1 MGLTTTPRES
11 EIQKEILRLLQGQG
25 IPAWRINSR
34 VVTLPGS
41 EGLYRM
47 GGVKGM
53 ADILACLPPT
63 GRFMALEVK
72 RPGAKLTL
80 DQSAFL
86 SLIASHGGIGARVTC
101 PNDVLELLKRHD
113 WQR

>member
-1 MGLTTTPRES
+1 MGLTTTPRET
-11 EIQKEILRLLQGQG
+11 EIQKEILRLLHGHG

-41 EGLYRM
+41 SGLYRM

-53 ADILACLPPT
+53 ADILAVLPGS
-63 GRFMALEVK
+63 GRFIALEVK

-80 DQSAFL
+80 HQDAFL
-86 SLIASHGGIGARVTC
+86 NLVTRTGGIGARVTC
-101 PNDVLELLKRHD
+101 PNDVLELLKRHG
-113 WQR
+113 WER